1 MALGKRNVI
10 SDRVEDYNFMIIG
23 EGGIGKT
30 TLFYELCDRL
40 FGDAGY
46 ILLNIGFEDGV
57 KALDGVIYE
66 NVLSFK
72 DLKRY
77 AGEIIKNKNTDYKD
91 LKVIVID
98 TLDQLIPMAQ
108 EAALEEWNTKGMSKK
123 GFEPAA
129 SIAGA
134 WGGFGKGEAR
144 ARQLIIDIEN
154 ALKKAGVRV
163 WYSGHTKTSD
173 KVDALTG
180 AGYTTLSSNLTQK
193 DFDEFKNHVDLVGV
207 CCIDRTIEAEGTGRV
222 NIVNHKEIT
231 RNEVKS
237 QRRLIKFRDDSYS
250 VDSKSR
256 FAHICSE
263 IPLDTDSFIQAVKDA
278 IEASKRKKPGT
289 VTDVIAEQEAS
300 APVKPAEEDPFEA
313 SDLEA
318 MEDALLDFNAETETT
333 SDREYPA
340 DILGAIKAAVAKADK
355 DTKLTVKS
363 KLTEFGKT
371 LSSPMSEEE
380 YRTIYDILV
389 PAA

>member
-1 MALGKRNVI
+1 MPIGRKNVI
-10 SDRVEDYNFMIIG
+10 SDKLEDYNFMLIG

-30 TLFYELCDRL
+30 TTLFEICDKL
-40 FGDAGY
+40 FGEAGY
-46 ILLNIGFEDGV
+46 ILFNVGFEDGV
-57 KALDGVIYE
+57 KALDGVVFE
-66 NVLSFK
+66 NILTFK
-72 DLKRY
+72 DYEKFAKEL
-77 AGEIIKNKNTDYKD
+77 IKNKATDYPD

-108 EAALEEWNTKGMSKK
+108 DAALDAWNIKGMSKK

-134 WGGFGKGEAR
+134 WGGFGKGEAY
-144 ARQLIIDIEN
+144 ARKLIVDIEN
-154 ALKKAGVRV
+154 ALKKAGIRV

-180 AGYTTLSSNLTQK
+180 SAYTTLSSNLTQK

-256 FAHICSE
+256 FASICSE
-263 IPLDTDSFIQAVKDA
+263 IPLNADAFIQAVKDA
-278 IEASKRKKPGT
+278 IEASKKKKPAT
-289 VTDVIAEQEAS
+289 STTSVKTEESVPAVVSSEA
-300 APVKPAEEDPFEA
+300 AH
-313 SDLEA
+313 SD
-318 MEDALLDFNAETETT
+318 DFDLDFDTETAT
-333 SDREYPA
+333 RDYPDDLLA
-340 DILGAIKAAVAKADK
+340 AIKEAVSRADK
-355 DTKLTVKS
+355 DTKLAVKS
-363 KLTEFGKT
+363 KLSEFGKT
-371 LSSPMSEEE
+371 LSSPMSDAE
-380 YRTIYDILV
+380 YRVIYDILV